1 MTTTPPAGARLRK
14 AIYGDSA
21 MQRPG
26 QSVNLSATNAIAAV
40 CLILV
45 CLFLGRFIADMF
57 WSILGDLS
65 RVTR

>member
-1 MTTTPPAGARLRK
+1 
-14 AIYGDSA
+14 

-26 QSVNLSATNAIAAV
+26 QSVNLSATYAIAAV